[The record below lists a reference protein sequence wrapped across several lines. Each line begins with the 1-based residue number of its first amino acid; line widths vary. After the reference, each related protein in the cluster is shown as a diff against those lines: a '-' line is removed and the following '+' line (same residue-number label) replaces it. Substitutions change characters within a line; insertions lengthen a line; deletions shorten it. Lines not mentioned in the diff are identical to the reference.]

1 MARRQHLSIDF
12 HISRSAELI
21 IMLALYKLY
30 NYRYVDVLR
39 KTTLKIMSVQMN
51 SHLTGLTIDLPFH
64 TNASFVLSSLRGS
77 NNWTQFTHLSKSP
90 WLH

>member
-1 MARRQHLSIDF
+1 
-12 HISRSAELI
+12 
-21 IMLALYKLY
+21 MLALYKLY

-64 TNASFVLSSLRGS
+64 TNASVSRVVLSSLRGS